1 MDKEF
6 TKVFTETK
14 NKIMNE
20 LNWVYPK
27 ITPVNNVGFK
37 LDYTIYWNGS
47 FGEYSQFAVMGTD
60 YYIEKITLVQEVA
73 FCLRNELMSL
83 NMIAEEMT
91 NEIMKSYG
99 GNRFSFKMNIVD
111 WRDEEKGRVVMM
123 NDENKKSNEKS
134 DIEKEMTESF

>member
-1 MDKEF
+1 MDMETNRIF
-6 TKVFTETK
+6 NATK
-14 NKIMNE
+14 NKIMEE
-20 LNWVYPK
+20 LKYVCPK

-37 LDYTIYWNGS
+37 LNYTLYWNGS

-111 WRDEEKGRVVMM
+111 WRDEEKGESCD
-123 NDENKKSNEKS
+123 DE
-134 DIEKEMTESF
+134 